1 MQSKIASGQRVDKPI
16 DTLETVQKGVRL
28 SEWNPKVYVY
38 TPRGDIRAK

>member
-38 TPRGDIRAK
+38 TPRRDIRAK